1 MNKDEIQDI
10 LNNKNREENENVL
23 EIMHIIGR
31 KRGAIISG
39 GNIDEEK
46 VAKII
51 LDDFRN
57 GKIGRITLEEI

>member
-1 MNKDEIQDI
+1 
-10 LNNKNREENENVL
+10 
-23 EIMHIIGR
+23 MHLIGK

-39 GNIDEEK
+39 GNVDEEK
-46 VAKII
+46 TARII